1 MKLLDF
7 GSLNI
12 DHCYQLPHLVRPGE
26 TIGSSRYQRN
36 GGGKGF
42 NQALAFAKAG
52 QQVYMAGAIGR
63 DGLFLRDALT
73 ECGVDVR
80 WLQVIDEP
88 TGHAI
93 IQVDALGNNSIILYG
108 GANQQNTLERIDRAL
123 SGFGPGDYV
132 LLQNE
137 MNLGEAV
144 IERAKAKGM
153 QVILNPSPATPALLS
168 WPLGQV
174 DWLILNE
181 IEGHDLTGESA
192 PEKILDVLR
201 QRYPSCRVVLTLG
214 DKGAYYADAS
224 QRLFQSAIKATV
236 VDSTAAGDTFT
247 GYFFCAVLEGQPV
260 ARALRLAATA
270 SAIAVGRAGAG
281 VSIPLRA
288 ETEARMGE

>member
-26 TIGSSRYQRN
+26 TIGSSHYQRN

-42 NQALAFAKAG
+42 NQALALAKAG
-52 QQVYMAGAIGR
+52 QQVSMAGAIGR
-63 DGLFLRDALT
+63 DGLFLRDTLA
-73 ECGVDVR
+73 ESGVDVSR
-80 WLQVIDEP
+80 LQVIDEP

-93 IQVDALGNNSIILYG
+93 IQVDAQGNNSIILYG
-108 GANQQNTLERIDRAL
+108 GANQLNTRERIDAAL
-123 SGFGPGDYV
+123 AGFGPGDYV

-137 MNLGEAV
+137 MNLGEMV
-144 IERAKAKGM
+144 IGQAKEKGM

-168 WPLGQV
+168 WPLALV

-181 IEGHDLTGESA
+181 VEGYDLTGETA
-192 PEKILDVLR
+192 PEKILDSLL
-201 QRYPSCRVVLTLG
+201 QRYPACRVVLTLG
-214 DKGAYYADAS
+214 DKGAYYADAH
-224 QRLFQSAIKATV
+224 QRLYQPAIKTAV

-247 GYFFCAVLEGQPV
+247 GYFFCAVLEGQPMEK
-260 ARALRLAATA
+260 ALRLATVAA
-270 SAIAVGRAGAG
+270 AIAVGRAGAG

-288 ETEARMGE
+288 ETEAQMR